1 MGLRDW
7 VSGQFIDIIEWTEP
21 SQNEILAHRFTRHKN
36 EIKNGAKLV
45 VREGQAAGFVK
56 EGQLADVKVPG
67 MYTLDTKNMP
77 VLSTILGWKYG
88 FESPFKCEVYFIS
101 TRQWTNQK
109 WGTQNPIMYRD
120 PEFGPVRLRAFG
132 NYAFKVTDPGT
143 FLKELV
149 STDPSFELYEISAQ
163 FRNVVVSRFIDA
175 LGASKI
181 PMLDL
186 AGNYEKVGKI
196 ALERIAPEMAKM
208 GVSLTQ
214 FFVENISL
222 PPEVEAAMDKRS
234 QMSVLGNLDQYA
246 KFQTAEAIPTA
257 AANPGGIAGLGASLG
272 AGVAGLGAYG
282 LAGRASAQAPHHISA
297 SSAAC
302 FGCGHDFA
310 NADLVGGPGVS
321 IGRAA
326 RHNLHADGTAATGTI
341 VDHHR
346 LPPRLAQLFAQQSR
360 QHVGRSAGGKR
371 NHHTNRL
378 GGIGL
383 PPGHRRHQGQRY
395 PACPHP
401 LGSCRHGRPPHRIG
415 HPSDSH
421 PNRAPAKGPGAGKQN
436 GRTAVR
442 PLSDACCSG
451 ALPGSSAR
459 SFRRQWVELLQ
470 HLSGSQRSR

>member
-21 SQNEILAHRFTRHKN
+21 SQNEILAHRFPRHNN

-56 EGQLADVKVPG
+56 EGQLADVKLPG

-109 WGTQNPIMYRD
+109 WGTQNPFMYRD

-132 NYAFKVTDPGT
+132 SYAFKVTDPGT

-175 LGASKI
+175 LGSSKI

-186 AGNYEKVGKI
+186 AGNYEKVGKV

-208 GVSLTQ
+208 GVTLTQ

-222 PPEVEAAMDKRS
+222 PPEVEAALDKRS
-234 QMSVLGNLDQYA
+234 QMSVLGNLDQYT
-246 KFQTAEAIPTA
+246 KFQTAEAIPVA
-257 AANPGGIAGLGASLG
+257 AANPGGLAGMGASIGMGVAVGNQMGNAFAGAAGASGVVTPANTQAPASAGPPPLPTAVAFHAAINGAQAGPFDMTALAAHVNAGTIKRATLVWKTGMAGWAAAETVPELAGLF
-272 AGVAGLGAYG
+272 
-282 LAGRASAQAPHHISA
+282 
-297 SSAAC
+297 AA
-302 FGCGHDFA
+302 
-310 NADLVGGPGVS
+310 V
-321 IGRAA
+321 
-326 RHNLHADGTAATGTI
+326 
-341 VDHHR
+341 
-346 LPPRLAQLFAQQSR
+346 PPP
-360 QHVGRSAGGKR
+360 
-371 NHHTNRL
+371 
-378 GGIGL
+378 L
-383 PPGHRRHQGQRY
+383 PPG
-395 PACPHP
+395 
-401 LGSCRHGRPPHRIG
+401 
-415 HPSDSH
+415 
-421 PNRAPAKGPGAGKQN
+421 
-436 GRTAVR
+436 
-442 PLSDACCSG
+442 
-451 ALPGSSAR
+451 
-459 SFRRQWVELLQ
+459 
-470 HLSGSQRSR
+470 

>member
-45 VREGQAAGFVK
+45 VREGQAVGFVK
-56 EGQLADVKVPG
+56 EGSLADVKVPG

-77 VLSTILGWKYG
+77 VLSTLLGWKYG

-132 NYAFKVTDPGT
+132 NFAFKVTDPGT

-186 AGNYEKVGKI
+186 AGNYEKVGKV

-222 PPEVEAAMDKRS
+222 PPEVEAALDKRA
-234 QMSVLGNLDQYA
+234 QMSVLGNLDQYT

-257 AANPGGIAGLGASLG
+257 AANPGGLAGMGASLG
-272 AGVAGLGAYG
+272 AGLAVGAQMGGAFAGAAGAPG
-282 LAGRASAQAPHHISA
+282 VVTPANNTPPASASGPPPLPIPVAFHAAMNGASA
-297 SSAAC
+297 GPFDMAALAA
-302 FGCGHDFA
+302 HV
-310 NADLVGGPGVS
+310 NA
-321 IGRAA
+321 
-326 RHNLHADGTAATGTI
+326 GTI
-341 VDHHR
+341 TRATLVWKTGMAGWVAAGTVPE
-346 LPPRLAQLFAQQSR
+346 LQPLFAS
-360 QHVGRSAGGKR
+360 V
-371 NHHTNRL
+371 
-378 GGIGL
+378 
-383 PPGHRRHQGQRY
+383 PP
-395 PACPHP
+395 P
-401 LGSCRHGRPPHRIG
+401 
-415 HPSDSH
+415 
-421 PNRAPAKGPGAGKQN
+421 
-436 GRTAVR
+436 
-442 PLSDACCSG
+442 
-451 ALPGSSAR
+451 LPGP
-459 SFRRQWVELLQ
+459 
-470 HLSGSQRSR
+470 